1 MLVDQNG
8 AAAPKRGSH
17 MVVGMRGVFKKHS
30 VQKLLQ
36 QSAHAR
42 LLTWAKILH
51 QRILEHAVFIGRL
64 EVAKEKAER
73 TFRHV
78 LQHLFYLFGAV
89 ASANFLNDCFA
100 LEPV

>member
-17 MVVGMRGVFKKHS
+17 MVVGMRVFKEHS

-36 QSAHAR
+36 QRAHR

-51 QRILEHAVFIGRL
+51 QRVLEHAAFIRSL
-64 EVAKEKAER
+64 EVAKEKAIR
-73 TFRHV
+73 TLRHV

-89 ASANFLNDCFA
+89 AAAYFLNYRFA
-100 LEPV
+100 LKSI

>member
-17 MVVGMRGVFKKHS
+17 MVVGMRGVFKEHS

-36 QSAHAR
+36 QRAHAR

-51 QRILEHAVFIGRL
+51 QRILERAVGVGRFQVD
-64 EVAKEKAER
+64 EQEAIR
-73 TFRHV
+73 SRDTCC
-78 LQHLFYLFGAV
+78 
-89 ASANFLNDCFA
+89 SISSI
-100 LEPV
+100 

>member
-17 MVVGMRGVFKKHS
+17 MVVGMRVFKEHS

-36 QSAHAR
+36 QRAHR

-51 QRILEHAVFIGRL
+51 QRVLEHAVFIGRFQ
-64 EVAKEKAER
+64 VAKEKAIR

-78 LQHLFYLFGAV
+78 LQYLFNLFKAK
-89 ASANFLNDCFA
+89 ASADFFYDCFA
-100 LEPV
+100 LEPI

>member
-17 MVVGMRGVFKKHS
+17 MVVGMRGVFKEHS

-36 QSAHAR
+36 QRAHR

-51 QRILEHAVFIGRL
+51 QRVLEHAAFIGRL
-64 EVAKEKAER
+64 EVAKEKAIR

-89 ASANFLNDCFA
+89 ASANFLNNCFA
-100 LEPV
+100 LEPI